1 MKNGAAACRL
11 SLALIGVL
19 AGLGAQ
25 AQEPPVTIRSSAQ
38 EVALDL
44 VVRDAHGRLV
54 KNLRASEVEILED
67 GVPQEIRS
75 FKLVS
80 GRAAVQ
86 SQATEAAPAPA
97 APAASP
103 LPAVNV
109 VCIVFH
115 KLDVNTR
122 KFAVEAA
129 QEFLRSQLPPGA
141 WIGIFNLDSTLSTL
155 HPFSTNREELI
166 ASAAGAATGT
176 GTDFMSTAN
185 AVLSSTPTVATVV
198 VTTSG
203 NPASGGSV
211 STALTVSGGEL
222 NTEAITGVDVSNGT
236 GEKILRG
243 QRAIQRRQF
252 GWIEGMHQTD
262 QVFMMIDEF
271 RRLPGRKTVLLFSS
285 GLATTGDPERFDSL
299 ISKANQANITLYSI
313 DVNGLTQNSN
323 VVAGNSAVRHAG
335 SLGRSSNVREQMLQD
350 DYLHDAVRTTDL
362 QATLRTLAEG
372 TGGFLIGNTN
382 DLRKPFQQVL
392 ADLDT
397 HYEVIYHPSAEK
409 YDGRFRNIAV
419 KPSRPGL
426 VVQSRAGYFA
436 LPALPGVSAPLPFEV
451 AALNA
456 LNAQTQPHAFDFK
469 SAALQFRPGAD
480 GLQCAIAMELPS
492 SSVGATPLPELKKHR
507 VHISFFAL
515 VKDSSG
521 QVVDM
526 VGQDSPYEVPDADLA
541 ALKASPLTF
550 THPIDLPL
558 GRYTVESVILD
569 HEAHRAST
577 AKLEFDN
584 PGHKGIA
591 LSSIVLVRR
600 VESTGIPYDPSDP
613 LQLQLKT
620 QEQSQAKT
628 SPGRIVPELTA
639 TLEAG
644 ARPSVY
650 FVVYPD
656 SANAERP
663 KLWVEFRVDGEVV
676 AKRVSDLGPVDSTGA
691 VPLILAAATHPGV
704 CELRVTALQGGDFST
719 QTLRYTIPRQ

>member
-1 MKNGAAACRL
+1 MKNGAAACLL
-11 SLALIGVL
+11 SLALIAL
-19 AGLGAQ
+19 TAGLKLR
-25 AQEPPVTIRSSAQ
+25 AQESPVTIRSSAQ

-44 VVRDAHGRLV
+44 VVRDVHGRLV
-54 KNLRASEVEILED
+54 KNLKPSEVEILED
-67 GVPQEIRS
+67 GVRQDIRS
-75 FKLVS
+75 FRLVG
-80 GRAAVQ
+80 GRPAVQ
-86 SQATEAAPAPA
+86 APTSEAAPAPA
-97 APAASP
+97 APAPSP
-103 LPAVNV
+103 LTAVNV

-141 WIGIFNLDSTLSTL
+141 WVGIFNLDSTLSTL
-155 HPFSTNREELI
+155 HPFSTNRDELI
-166 ASAAGAATGT
+166 ASATGAAAGT

-198 VTTSG
+198 VSTSG

-211 STALTVSGGEL
+211 STAMTVSGGEL

-262 QVFMMIDEF
+262 QIFTMIDEF

-285 GLATTGDPERFDSL
+285 GLATTGDPERFDAL
-299 ISKANQANITLYSI
+299 IGKANEANITLYSI

-335 SLGRSSNVREQMLQD
+335 SLGRSNNVREQMLQD

-382 DLRKPFQQVL
+382 DMRKPFQQVL

-397 HYEVIYHPSAEK
+397 HYELVYHPSAEK

-436 LPALPGVSAPLPFEV
+436 LPALPSVSALLPFEV
-451 AALNA
+451 ASLSALSAPA
-456 LNAQTQPHAFDFK
+456 LPHAFDFK
-469 SAALQFRPGAD
+469 SAALQFRPGSA
-480 GLQCAIAMELPS
+480 GLQCAIALELPA
-492 SSVGATPLPELKKHR
+492 SSVGATPLPELKRHR
-507 VHISFFAL
+507 VHVSFFAL
-515 VKDSSG
+515 IKDSSG
-521 QVVDM
+521 QVVDKI
-526 VGQDSPYEVPDADLA
+526 GQDSPYEIPDADLA
-541 ALKASPLTF
+541 TLMNSPLTF
-550 THPIDLPL
+550 TRPIDLPV

-584 PGHKGIA
+584 PGHTGIA

-600 VESTGIPYDPSDP
+600 LESTGTPYDPNDP
-613 LQLQLKT
+613 FLLQVQA
-620 QEQSQAKT
+620 QQQST
-628 SPGRIVPELTA
+628 PRRIVPELTT
-639 TLEAG
+639 TLAAG

-656 SANAERP
+656 SANPEKP

-676 AKRVSDLGPVDSTGA
+676 AKRVSDLGPADPTGA
-691 VPLILAAATHPGV
+691 VPLIVAAAAHPGD
-704 CELRVTALQGGDFST
+704 CELRITALQGGDFST